1 MTRLEQYF
9 LTFKTIY
16 MIWYIVSAVILFAAG
31 FLVGSNNPLPSVKKK
46 VIQKA
51 QDSLNKIKNA

>member
-1 MTRLEQYF
+1 MV
-9 LTFKTIY
+9 
-16 MIWYIVSAVILFAAG
+16 WYIFSAIVLFLAG
-31 FLVGSNNPLPSVKKK
+31 FLVGSNNPLPSVRKK

>member
-1 MTRLEQYF
+1 MT
-9 LTFKTIY
+9 
-16 MIWYIVSAVILFAAG
+16 WYIIAAVVIFGVG

-46 VIQKA
+46 VIQAA

>member
-1 MTRLEQYF
+1 M
-9 LTFKTIY
+9 
-16 MIWYIVSAVILFAAG
+16 WYIIGLVVVFSVG
-31 FLVGSNNPLPSVKKK
+31 FLVGSNNPLPSVRKK